1 VLLLPKR
8 RPCTTA
14 TSTRG
19 LANPRCFL
27 SRELCSVLRNDVD
40 LIEADGEATEVVVA
54 DDAQSKSI
62 DEGQTLQKQAT
73 SESDDKEISSAA
85 SVSEQYTGSDNT
97 RQTTLPQVNGHSYVD
112 SMPPRYEGI
121 EYNVVQSPSQGGKIV
136 DTDGRTKRPTTSEPE
151 ALQNRSKLRRK
162 LIETISKLKEKRDN
176 ILGLRLKLN
185 ELRTSLRQE
194 RENLS
199 ARDAQLIQRMRVMFL
214 GNEISTLSPL
224 LEDFEHLQ
232 EIRDS
237 LQPREYDYD
246 RLEDQVNREEYE
258 LGELESKLYPISASA
273 QISTLADEELIM
285 FDGRFDDTE
294 SSLSTHSDSAE
305 NSSKVNEYLSRKG
318 DMHVL
323 EERLNELRMERA
335 QLVEEELV
343 RAQVGR
349 ALDEYSQAFLLN
361 FDIRH
366 DELQRE
372 LAHTKEDVA
381 RLRMALLEKEDFIIS
396 PDQFD
401 DTRRDMSGKDSLVA
415 IMPNPALSTDEILNP
430 EEADSEE
437 QEPLLLTGAE
447 EPNPVF
453 SESALQDS
461 KSVINKA
468 SYINLWLLH
477 RLRISL
483 PEVRRFRSTLELKD
497 LNLDQTQI
505 KDMVLKWWFNDGSAA
520 AFALARKVGVESLNP
535 SVLTTQGLPAPR
547 GTRSESFASALQ
559 EAVLQARNHKGPV
572 PRHSDDVSPVQP
584 STTLFTR
591 GSPSMFQF

>member
-1 VLLLPKR
+1 V
-8 RPCTTA
+8 
-14 TSTRG
+14 
-19 LANPRCFL
+19 
-27 SRELCSVLRNDVD
+27 SREPRSALRNGAD
-40 LIEADGEATEVVVA
+40 LIEAYGKATEAVVA
-54 DDAQSKSI
+54 DDAQSKSV
-62 DEGQTLQKQAT
+62 DEGWTLQKQAK
-73 SESDDKEISSAA
+73 SEFDDKEISSAA
-85 SVSEQYTGSDNT
+85 SVSKQYTGLDNP
-97 RQTTLPQVNGHSYVD
+97 RQTMFPQANGRSHVD
-112 SMPPRYEGI
+112 SMPPRYEDI
-121 EYNVVQSPSQGGKIV
+121 EYNAVQVPSQGGKIV

-194 RENLS
+194 RESLS
-199 ARDAQLIQRMRVMFL
+199 VRDAQLIQRMRVMFL
-214 GNEISTLSPL
+214 GNELSTLSPL
-224 LEDFEHLQ
+224 LKDFELLQ

-258 LGELESKLYPISASA
+258 LGELESKLYPISVSA
-273 QISTLADEELIM
+273 QISTLADEELAM
-285 FDGRFDDTE
+285 FDGRFDHTE
-294 SSLSTHSDSAE
+294 SSLSTRSGPAE
-305 NSSKVNEYLSRKG
+305 NSPKVNKYLSRKG

-335 QLVEEELV
+335 QLVEEEFV

-381 RLRMALLEKEDFIIS
+381 RLRMALLDKEDFIVS
-396 PDQFD
+396 PDQFGE
-401 DTRRDMSGKDSLVA
+401 TRQDMSGKDSLVT
-415 IMPNPALSTDEILNP
+415 ITSNPTHFTDEILNP

-437 QEPLLLTGAE
+437 QEPLLLTAIE

-453 SESALQDS
+453 SESALQGS

-483 PEVRRFRSTLELKD
+483 PEVRRLKSTLELKD

-505 KDMVLKWWFNDGSAA
+505 KDMVLTWWFNDGSAA
-520 AFALARKVGVESLNP
+520 TFALARKVAVESLNL

-559 EAVLQARNHKGPV
+559 EAVLQARNHKGPA
-572 PRHSDDVSPVQP
+572 PRHSDDLSPVQP
-584 STTLFTR
+584 STALFTR
-591 GSPSMFQF
+591 GSPAMFQF

>member
-1 VLLLPKR
+1 V
-8 RPCTTA
+8 
-14 TSTRG
+14 
-19 LANPRCFL
+19 
-27 SRELCSVLRNDVD
+27 SREPRSALRNGAD
-40 LIEADGEATEVVVA
+40 LIEAYGKATEAVVA
-54 DDAQSKSI
+54 DDAQSKSV
-62 DEGQTLQKQAT
+62 DEGWTLQKQAK
-73 SESDDKEISSAA
+73 SEFDDKEISSAA
-85 SVSEQYTGSDNT
+85 SVSKQYTGLDNP
-97 RQTTLPQVNGHSYVD
+97 RQTMFPQANGHSHVD
-112 SMPPRYEGI
+112 SMPPRYEDI
-121 EYNVVQSPSQGGKIV
+121 EYNAVQVPSQGGKIV
-136 DTDGRTKRPTTSEPE
+136 DTDGGTKRPTTSEPE
-151 ALQNRSKLRRK
+151 ALQHRSKLRRK

-194 RENLS
+194 RESLS
-199 ARDAQLIQRMRVMFL
+199 VRDAQLIQRMRVMFL
-214 GNEISTLSPL
+214 GNELSTLSPL
-224 LEDFEHLQ
+224 LKDFELLQ

-258 LGELESKLYPISASA
+258 LGELESKLYPISVSA
-273 QISTLADEELIM
+273 QISTLADEELAM
-285 FDGRFDDTE
+285 FDGRFDHTE
-294 SSLSTHSDSAE
+294 SSLSTRSGPAE
-305 NSSKVNEYLSRKG
+305 NSPKVNKYLSRKG

-335 QLVEEELV
+335 QLVEEEFV

-381 RLRMALLEKEDFIIS
+381 RLRMALLDKEDFIVS
-396 PDQFD
+396 PDQFGE
-401 DTRRDMSGKDSLVA
+401 TRQDMSGKDSLVT
-415 IMPNPALSTDEILNP
+415 ITSNPTHFTDEILNP

-437 QEPLLLTGAE
+437 QEPLLLTAIE

-453 SESALQDS
+453 SESALQGS

-572 PRHSDDVSPVQP
+572 LRHSDDVSPVQP
-584 STTLFTR
+584 STTLFTG
-591 GSPSMFQF
+591 GSPAMFQF

>member
-1 VLLLPKR
+1 M
-8 RPCTTA
+8 
-14 TSTRG
+14 
-19 LANPRCFL
+19 
-27 SRELCSVLRNDVD
+27 
-40 LIEADGEATEVVVA
+40 VA
-54 DDAQSKSI
+54 DDVQSKSI
-62 DEGQTLQKQAT
+62 DEGQTLQKQAK
-73 SESDDKEISSAA
+73 SKSDDSEISSAA
-85 SVSEQYTGSDNT
+85 GVSKQYTGLDNT
-97 RQTTLPQVNGHSYVD
+97 RQTMVPQVNGHSHVD
-112 SMPPRYEGI
+112 SMPSRHEDI
-121 EYNVVQSPSQGGKIV
+121 EYKAVQSPSQGGRIV

-151 ALQNRSKLRRK
+151 ALQNRLKLRRK

-176 ILGLRLKLN
+176 ILGLRLKMN

-199 ARDAQLIQRMRVMFL
+199 VRDAQLIQRMRVMFL
-214 GNEISTLSPL
+214 GNEISALSPL

-232 EIRDS
+232 ETRNS

-258 LGELESKLYPISASA
+258 LGKLESKLYPISVSA
-273 QISTLADEELIM
+273 QISTLADEELAL
-285 FDGRFDDTE
+285 FNGRFDHTE
-294 SSLSTHSDSAE
+294 SSLSTRSGPAE
-305 NSSKVNEYLSRKG
+305 NSSKVNKYLSRKG

-335 QLVEEELV
+335 QLVEEEFV

-366 DELQRE
+366 NELQQE

-381 RLRMALLEKEDFIIS
+381 RLRMALLDQEDFVIS

-401 DTRRDMSGKDSLVA
+401 ETRRDMSGEDSPVT
-415 IMPNPALSTDEILNP
+415 IMPNPAHFTDEILNP

-447 EPNPVF
+447 EPHPVF

-477 RLRISL
+477 RLRMSL
-483 PEVRRFRSTLELKD
+483 PEVRRFKSTPELKD

-505 KDMVLKWWFNDGSAA
+505 KDMVLKWWFNDGSATR
-520 AFALARKVGVESLNP
+520 FALARKVAAESLNL
-535 SVLTTQGLPAPR
+535 SVLTTQGLPA
-547 GTRSESFASALQ
+547 RSESFASALQ
-559 EAVLQARNHKGPV
+559 EAVLLARNHKSPV
-572 PRHSDDVSPVQP
+572 PQHSDDVSPVQP
-584 STTLFTR
+584 STALFTR
-591 GSPSMFQF
+591 GSPAMIQF

>member
-1 VLLLPKR
+1 V
-8 RPCTTA
+8 
-14 TSTRG
+14 
-19 LANPRCFL
+19 
-27 SRELCSVLRNDVD
+27 SRESRSAVRNGAD
-40 LIEADGEATEVVVA
+40 LIEADGQATEVVVA
-54 DDAQSKSI
+54 DDTQSESI

-85 SVSEQYTGSDNT
+85 GVSKQYAELDHT
-97 RQTTLPQVNGHSYVD
+97 RQTTLPQGNDDSYVD
-112 SMPPRYEGI
+112 SMPPRYESV
-121 EYNVVQSPSQGGKIV
+121 EYNAVQSPSQEGKIV
-136 DTDGRTKRPTTSEPE
+136 DADGRTKRPTTSEPE
-151 ALQNRSKLRRK
+151 ALQNRPKIRRR

-214 GNEISTLSPL
+214 GNEIPTLTPL
-224 LEDFEHLQ
+224 LKDFEHLQ

-273 QISTLADEELIM
+273 QISTLADEELVM
-285 FDGRFDDTE
+285 FDGRFDHTE
-294 SSLSTHSDSAE
+294 SSLSTRSDPAE
-305 NSSKVNEYLSRKG
+305 NSPKVNQYLSRKG

-343 RAQVGR
+343 RAKVGR

-366 DELQRE
+366 GELQRE
-372 LAHTKEDVA
+372 LAYTKEDVA
-381 RLRMALLEKEDFIIS
+381 RLRMALLEKEDFIS
-396 PDQFD
+396 LDQFD
-401 DTRRDMSGKDSLVA
+401 DTRQDMSDKDSLVT

-430 EEADSEE
+430 EEADPEE
-437 QEPLLLTGAE
+437 QEPLLLTDAE
-447 EPNPVF
+447 DPNPVF
-453 SESALQDS
+453 SESVLQGS
-461 KSVINKA
+461 KSAINKA

-477 RLRISL
+477 RLRMSL
-483 PEVRRFRSTLELKD
+483 PEVRRFKSTLELND

-520 AFALARKVGVESLNP
+520 AFAHARMVAVESLNL

-559 EAVLQARNHKGPV
+559 EAVLQARNHKGPI

-584 STTLFTR
+584 STALFTR
-591 GSPSMFQF
+591 GSPAMFQF

>member
-1 VLLLPKR
+1 
-8 RPCTTA
+8 
-14 TSTRG
+14 
-19 LANPRCFL
+19 L
-27 SRELCSVLRNDVD
+27 SRELCSALRNNVD

-54 DDAQSKSI
+54 DDAQIKSI

-121 EYNVVQSPSQGGKIV
+121 EYNAVQSLSQGGKIV
-136 DTDGRTKRPTTSEPE
+136 DTDGQTKRPTTSEPE

-273 QISTLADEELIM
+273 QISTLADEELVM

-294 SSLSTHSDSAE
+294 SSLSTRSDSAE

-343 RAQVGR
+343 RARVGR

-381 RLRMALLEKEDFIIS
+381 RLRMALLEKEDFITS

-401 DTRRDMSGKDSLVA
+401 DTRRDMSGKDSLGTIV
-415 IMPNPALSTDEILNP
+415 PNPALSTDEILNP
-430 EEADSEE
+430 EEEEEEEEADSEE
-437 QEPLLLTGAE
+437 QEPLLLTEAE

-572 PRHSDDVSPVQP
+572 LRHSDDVSPVQP
-584 STTLFTR
+584 STTLFTG
-591 GSPSMFQF
+591 GSPAMFQF